1 MKYGGSVKKEGVAVS
16 VILGLLLA
24 GVLSFAV
31 FAFDDLRARKTR
43 TAPLP
48 TSDSAQGG
56 RPDDPHPEGSRRMGI
71 PKAGKEDG
79 SYGRKPGRG

>member
-1 MKYGGSVKKEGVAVS
+1 MSGMKYGGSVKKEGVAVS

-31 FAFDDLRARKTR
+31 FGFDDFRARKTR

-48 TSDSAQGG
+48 ES
-56 RPDDPHPEGSRRMGI
+56 SRRGLHS
-71 PKAGKEDG
+71 GKRHLRQTAD
-79 SYGRKPGRG
+79 SHKKRIAK